1 MRVAM
6 FTDSFLPARD
16 GVVNSILTTKAQLE
30 RLGHEVF
37 IFAPEPCNGYRV
49 DDVYYFRSLTYKRY
63 PGYSFSP
70 FPTNKCEILND
81 LDIDVIH
88 THGLLFMGVR
98 SMFAARTMKLPV
110 VVSFHTMITDAAKYY
125 APLPIPEWMTNRL
138 FWIYLKQLLERADS
152 VVAPTA
158 AIKSELLT
166 YAPAMHRVEVIPTG
180 VDCERFHPENDG
192 SAVRRRYGLDG
203 EKVLLHVGRVAM
215 EKNLDLVIEGFS
227 KLLRKDPMVRLLI
240 VGDGPAKKHYQ
251 EAVRD
256 RGLDG
261 RVVFTGFIPD
271 EELPQVYAACDATVI
286 ASKFETQGLVGLEAM
301 ASGKPVAGIN
311 YRAVKELIR
320 KGENGYVFED
330 DPDSC
335 AEAMRCV
342 LDRSE
347 QMRWSARRYA
357 LGYSVQLSVEKLLE
371 LYEYSIERK
380 RMVLE
385 GKVF

>member
-30 RLGHEVF
+30 KLGHEVF
-37 IFAPEPCNGYRV
+37 IFAPEPCNGHRE
-49 DDVYYFRSLTYKRY
+49 DGVYYFRSLTYKRY

-70 FPTNKCEILND
+70 FPTNKCEILSD
-81 LDIDVIH
+81 LDVDVIH

-110 VVSFHTMITDAAKYY
+110 VVSFHTMVTDAAKYY
-125 APLPIPEWMTNRL
+125 SPMPIPDWVTNRL

-152 VVAPTA
+152 VIAPTS
-158 AIKSELLT
+158 AIKAELLT

-180 VDCERFHPENDG
+180 IDCDRFRPENDG
-192 SAVRRRYGLDG
+192 SGIRHRYGLDR
-203 EKVLLHVGRVAM
+203 ERVLLHVGRIAM
-215 EKNLDLVIEGFS
+215 EKNLDLVIDGFS
-227 KLLRKDPMVRLLI
+227 QLVKKDPQVRLLI

-251 EAVRD
+251 AIVKEK
-256 RGLDG
+256 GLDD
-261 RVVFTGFIPD
+261 RVIFTGFIPD
-271 EELPQVYAACDATVI
+271 EELPQVYAACDASVI

-301 ASGKPVAGIN
+301 ASGKPVVGIN

-320 KGENGYVFED
+320 NGENGFLFED

-335 AEAMRCV
+335 AEAMRAA
-342 LDRSE
+342 LDHSEELRSG
-347 QMRWSARRYA
+347 ARRYA
-357 LGYSVQLSVEKLLE
+357 MGYSVELSVEKLVE
-371 LYEYSIERK
+371 LYKYSIERK
-380 RMVLE
+380 KMVLD